1 VFDVD
6 LGDDAEALR
15 IGGYAGRLPY
25 GLIESDR
32 QDLAEKVAMLSLP

>member
-15 IGGYAGRLPY
+15 IGWGVSVGCRTASSNQIGRIL
-25 GLIESDR
+25 L
-32 QDLAEKVAMLSLP
+32 K